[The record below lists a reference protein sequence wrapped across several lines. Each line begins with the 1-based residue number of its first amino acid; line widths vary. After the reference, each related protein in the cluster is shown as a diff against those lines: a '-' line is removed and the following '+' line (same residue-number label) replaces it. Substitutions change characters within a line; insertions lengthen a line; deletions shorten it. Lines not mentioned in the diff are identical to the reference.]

1 LAGFHRKSRIC
12 KTKLATGCP
21 CDSKHHEGSWQE
33 RVEHN
38 LVLFIPLALRFEWT
52 RSRKLAE
59 TSCIAMIK
67 LYREALWGWNFTRG
81 KAVAKWRAESLAFQT
96 VPSETSDCFP
106 RGTGALRRP
115 SKLVLESREKGA
127 ANKRSESR
135 KNEQKKKRKVF
146 GMVVVVRL
154 DDRYLAT
161 KSTRG
166 IYPLSPAQTQPIT
179 AQIPT

>member
-1 LAGFHRKSRIC
+1 MWNPNIGGFPRYRKSRIC

-67 LYREALWGWNFTRG
+67 LYREALWGWNFPRG

-115 SKLVLESREKGA
+115 SKLADTAVVKARITRDRSGGLLHYWRREFRVRTAYRFYQSWAWCLE
-127 ANKRSESR
+127 
-135 KNEQKKKRKVF
+135 V
-146 GMVVVVRL
+146 
-154 DDRYLAT
+154 
-161 KSTRG
+161 
-166 IYPLSPAQTQPIT
+166 PA
-179 AQIPT
+179 